1 MLVRIAALI
10 CALCIAATIQAKEF
24 YENEHYEVLDGPAS
38 KAPEVIEYFS
48 FYCIACYR
56 FEPIAKELASTY
68 PSAFKKSHTS
78 GLSPKP
84 GMGKKMTQAYA
95 LALMLNKEQA
105 LSESIFKQ
113 QFGQRQSIDTQDKLK
128 DIFVQAGVSEKD
140 FERGYNSFSVKA
152 RARQMDKDARDKN
165 ITGTPTL
172 IVNGKYKILNN
183 GFRDSDDL
191 VGDLKLAIEQLI
203 KKAP

>member
-1 MLVRIAALI
+1 MFLRTMVVLFVT
-10 CALCIAATIQAKEF
+10 LMATTAQAKELI
-24 YENEHYEVLDGPAS
+24 ENEHFEVVDT
-38 KAPEVIEYFS
+38 KATSEPEIIEYFS

-105 LSESIFKQ
+105 ISESIFKQ

-172 IVNGKYKILNN
+172 IVNDKYKIPIN

-191 VGDLKLAIEQLI
+191 IGDLKLAIGQLM
-203 KKAP
+203 KK

>member
-24 YENEHYEVLDGPAS
+24 YENEHYEVLDGPVS

-172 IVNGKYKILNN
+172 IVNGKYKILIN

-191 VGDLKLAIEQLI
+191 IGDLKLAIGQLM
-203 KKAP
+203 KK

>member
-1 MLVRIAALI
+1 MLVRITALI

-38 KAPEVIEYFS
+38 KEPDVIEYFS
-48 FYCIACYR
+48 FYCMACYR
-56 FEPIAKELASTY
+56 FEPIAKELALTY

-84 GMGKKMTQAYA
+84 GMGRKMTQAYA

-105 LSESIFKQ
+105 ISERIFKQ

-128 DIFVQAGVSEKD
+128 DIFVQTGVSEQD

-172 IVNGKYKILNN
+172 IVNGKYKILIN
-183 GFRDSDDL
+183 GFRGSDDL
-191 VGDLKLAIEQLI
+191 VGDLKLAIEQLMN
-203 KKAP
+203 K